1 MKKVTDQ
8 YLYDFS
14 ENWNNRVYELGIEE
28 LNNFASDTMKLYENK
43 GQGHV
48 YNYSLTRNGVRVD
61 NLNKRNRK

>member
-14 ENWNNRVYELGIEE
+14 ENWNNRVYELENEE
-28 LNNFASDTMKLYENK
+28 LNNFTSETMNLYEKK
-43 GQGHV
+43 GQGEL
-48 YNYSLTRNGVRVD
+48 YYQSLTKNGVRID